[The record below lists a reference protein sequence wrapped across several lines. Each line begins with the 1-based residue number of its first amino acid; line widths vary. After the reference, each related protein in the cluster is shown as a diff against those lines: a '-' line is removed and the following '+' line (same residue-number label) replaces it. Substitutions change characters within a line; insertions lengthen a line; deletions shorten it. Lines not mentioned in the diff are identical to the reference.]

1 MIFQGVHLTVFV
13 LEVQEMGQDPPEKV
27 LGTQEVDPV
36 RSEID
41 GDPPEIVWG
50 PPEIGLGPREKG
62 LGPIK
67 ILPLLPVQELT
78 VLVRRVGEENI
89 LQ

>member
-1 MIFQGVHLTVFV
+1 MIFQGVHLTVFA

-41 GDPPEIVWG
+41 GDPPEIV
-50 PPEIGLGPREKG
+50 
-62 LGPIK
+62 
-67 ILPLLPVQELT
+67 
-78 VLVRRVGEENI
+78 
-89 LQ
+89 